1 MKVLVLNAGSSS
13 VKYQLI
19 IPEDAKVIAK
29 GLVERIGLSGAVLTH
44 QAYERPEIKM
54 TGEILDHKVAIE
66 YVLTILLSKN
76 HGVLKSKKEIDAVGH
91 RVVHGGE
98 AFSGSVFI
106 TDEVVREMTKCIDF
120 APLHNPPN
128 LKGIAAAKALLPG
141 IPQVGV
147 FDTAFH
153 QTMPKHSFIY
163 GIPYTLYKRHGI
175 RRYGFHGTSH
185 RYVVD
190 RAVKFL
196 KKAAEQLK
204 LITCHLGNGS
214 SIAAVKYGK
223 SIDTSMGFTPLE
235 GLLMGTRCGDMDP
248 AIILH
253 VMAKEELTPSEM
265 NTMLNKHSGVLG
277 ISGLSSDMREIEDN
291 YETNDRA
298 QLAMDIFCYRI
309 KKYIGAYA
317 AAMGGV
323 DVIIFTAGIG
333 ENSDMVRKLVC
344 SDMEFLGVELDE
356 QKNKATQKTEEI
368 ISKPS
373 SKVRVMVIPTN
384 EELVI
389 AMDTA
394 KIVQSLDN
402 VED

>member
-13 VKYQLI
+13 VKYQLV
-19 IPEDAKVIAK
+19 IPEDGTVLAK

-44 QAYERPEIKM
+44 KAKDKPEVKL

-66 YVLTILLSKN
+66 YVLGILLSKN
-76 HGVLKSKKEIDAVGH
+76 HGVLKDKNEIDAVGH

-98 AFSGSVFI
+98 AFSGSVLI
-106 TDEVVREMTKCIDF
+106 TDEVIAEMTKCIDF

-128 LKGIAAAKALLPG
+128 LKGIAATKALLPDV
-141 IPQVGV
+141 PQVGV

-153 QTMPKHSFIY
+153 QTMPDYAYLY
-163 GIPYTLYKRHGI
+163 GIPIVLYKRHGI

-185 RYVVD
+185 RYVSE
-190 RAVKFL
+190 RAAQILGKPKEEL
-196 KKAAEQLK
+196 KI
-204 LITCHLGNGS
+204 ITCHLGNGA
-214 SIAAVKYGK
+214 SIAAVKHGK
-223 SIDTSMGFTPLE
+223 SVDTSMGFTPLE

-248 AIILH
+248 AIVLH

-277 ISGLSSDMREIEDN
+277 VTGISSDMREIEDT
-291 YETNDRA
+291 YETDDRSR
-298 QLAMDIFCYRI
+298 LGMDMYVYRI

-323 DVIIFTAGIG
+323 DAIVFTAGVG
-333 ENSDMVRKLVC
+333 ENSPITRTMVCKDLG
-344 SDMEFLGVELDE
+344 FLGVELDE
-356 QKNKATQKTEEI
+356 EVNSSCRRKEAVITTKN
-368 ISKPS
+368 
-373 SKVRVMVIPTN
+373 SKVKVLVVPTN

-394 KIVQSLDN
+394 KIVQ
-402 VED
+402 EMK